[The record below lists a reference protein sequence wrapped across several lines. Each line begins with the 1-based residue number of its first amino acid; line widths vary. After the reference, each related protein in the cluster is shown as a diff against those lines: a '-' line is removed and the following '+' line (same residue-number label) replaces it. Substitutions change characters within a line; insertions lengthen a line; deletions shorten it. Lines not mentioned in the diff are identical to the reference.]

1 VLGDLLGVLATTGTG
16 FLQHDGYYRSLPLLA
31 PGDHETALYVRLTVA
46 DRPGVLAQVAN
57 VFGGRGVSI
66 ESVVQRPG
74 EPGTATLVLLTHVA
88 REDAAFGAIDETAA
102 LDLSREAPR
111 VLRVLSG

>member
-1 VLGDLLGVLATTGTG
+1 
-16 FLQHDGYYRSLPLLA
+16 
-31 PGDHETALYVRLTVA
+31 
-46 DRPGVLAQVAN
+46 VLAQVAN

-74 EPGTATLVLLTHVA
+74 EPGTATLVLLTHAA
-88 REDAAFGAIDETAA
+88 REDAAFGAIEETSA

-111 VLRVLSG
+111 VLRVLPR